1 MKQTTFTLILICAFL
16 MIVNSGVVKAS
27 EQGLRRFGLAIGSDL
42 GGKGRDILLY
52 AGSDAQNFRSVLEE
66 MGGVE
71 SSDFLMLHNPDP
83 RALEAAMKMLRDK
96 VKKAGEETSRT
107 EVVLY
112 YSGHAD
118 HKGLLL
124 GDVRY
129 DYTRFRRHI
138 DSIPADVRIAI
149 LDACA
154 SGAIT
159 RLKGGKRRP
168 AFTVDVSSDMRG
180 YAFLTSSSA
189 EEASQESDRIG
200 SSFFTHSLVSGLRG
214 AADVSADGKV
224 TLQEAY
230 QFAFHETL
238 ARTERTKG
246 GPQHPAYDMK
256 LSGTGDVVMTDM
268 RQTSAGL
275 VLEAELEGR
284 FFVRNKEGQLVAEL
298 YKPAGR
304 PMELGFPS
312 GTYSVLL
319 EKPATSSVAQVQLS
333 EGSRQ
338 NLADNQFRVVSRE
351 RTVRR
356 GGSDNGDSSSSGGV
370 KLEVNDQIDMP
381 SDMPDDFTLSVGFF
395 LNRQLKPFHGLQ
407 IALLLPYASDVVK
420 GGQIS
425 ALGNYAGKDLQGF
438 QAASV
443 GNLTVEKLDGL
454 QGSGVFNIAGGKVW
468 GGQGAGVFNISR
480 SLKGGQG
487 AGVLNLVAEAF
498 EGVQGSGVLNL
509 VGGALDGGQGA
520 GVGNYVGGDFKGGQ
534 GAGVANFVG
543 GAFRGGQ
550 GAGVANYIGGNFTG
564 VQGAG
569 VANAILGDVK
579 GVQGSGVANFALG
592 GVVGVQATGVGNLS
606 LGVSRGVQAA
616 GVFNGAKDITGAQVS
631 GVINAA
637 RDVKG
642 FQVGLVNISRDIQ
655 KGIPLGLINYSH
667 TGLHN
672 LNLWVDEA
680 GYVHSTLL
688 SGSRN
693 FYTSFSI
700 GYRPQYSPNPQ
711 ALGIGMGVQMPIDS
725 WFGAVDLNS
734 YAILKEMDFE
744 DHEEQNFPRLVRLR
758 ILGGREV
765 VRYVSLFGGVSIN
778 YLRDESGRKSAFP
791 WGGYQKEIADD
802 RFVWPGIFAGVR
814 VGQ

>member
-1 MKQTTFTLILICAFL
+1 MKQITFTLILMFSLL
-16 MIVNSGVVKAS
+16 MISNNDAEAT
-27 EQGLRRFGLAIGSDL
+27 EQGLRRFGLAIGSDF
-42 GGKGRDILLY
+42 GGKGRDTLLY

-71 SSDFLMLHNPDP
+71 PSDFLMLHNPDP
-83 RALEAAMKMLRDK
+83 RALEAAMKMLREK
-96 VKKAGEETSRT
+96 VKSSGAGSSRT

-129 DYTRFRRHI
+129 EYSRFRKHI

-159 RLKGGKRRP
+159 RIKGGKRRP
-168 AFTVDVSSDMRG
+168 AFTVDASSDMRG

-214 AADVSADGKV
+214 AADVSGDGKV

-275 VLEAELEGR
+275 VLGAQLEGR
-284 FFVRNKEGQLVAEL
+284 FFVRNEDGQLVAEL

-304 PMELGFPS
+304 PMELGLPA

-319 EKPATSSVAQVQLS
+319 ESPATSSVAQVSLS
-333 EGSRQ
+333 EGRRQ
-338 NLADNQFRVVSRE
+338 DLAGNQFRVVSRE
-351 RTVRR
+351 RTVSR
-356 GGSDNGDSSSSGGV
+356 GGSDGGDSSSSGGV

-381 SDMPDDFTLSVGFF
+381 TGMPDDFTLSVGFF

-407 IALLLPYASDVVK
+407 LALFLPYAGDVVK

-425 ALGNYAGKDLQGF
+425 ALGNYVGKDLQGF
-438 QAASV
+438 QASPI
-443 GNLTVEKLDGL
+443 GNLTVGKLEGI
-454 QGSGVFNIAGGKVW
+454 QGSGVFNVAGGKVW
-468 GGQGAGVFNISR
+468 GGQGAGVFNISK

-487 AGVLNLVAEAF
+487 AGVINLVAETF
-498 EGVQGSGVLNL
+498 EGVQGAGVFNL
-509 VGGALDGGQGA
+509 VGGAFEGGQGA
-520 GVGNYVGGDFKGGQ
+520 GVGNYAGGDFRGGQ
-534 GAGVANFVG
+534 GAGVANIVG

-550 GAGVANYIGGNFTG
+550 GAGVGNYIGGNFTG

-569 VANAILGDVK
+569 VANAVLGDVK

-592 GVVGVQATGVGNLS
+592 GVVGVQGAGVGNLS
-606 LGVSRGVQAA
+606 LGVSRGVQGA

-631 GVINAA
+631 GVVNVA

-642 FQVGLVNISRDIQ
+642 FQVGLINISRDIQ
-655 KGIPLGLINYSH
+655 NGIPLGLINYSH

-672 LNLWVDEA
+672 LNIWVDEA

-711 ALGIGMGVQMPIDS
+711 MLGIGMGVQMPIGNC
-725 WFGAVDLNS
+725 FGALDLNS
-734 YAILKEMDFE
+734 YAILKEMDFA
-744 DHEEQNFPRLVRLR
+744 DHEKQNFPRLVRLR

-765 VRYVSLFGGVSIN
+765 VKYVSLFGGVSVN

-802 RFVWPGIFAGVR
+802 RYVWPGIFAGVR
-814 VGQ
+814 VGR